1 MGAAHMENVGAA
13 PMLDGGA
20 SRMEDGRCNTW
31 DTGCD
36 YVCDYVCDSGWGSEF
51 SEFSE
56 FSALPPGTVFV
67 TMWVQWWDTGC
78 GCGCLVVRLLAVV

>member
-1 MGAAHMENVGAA
+1 MGAA

-36 YVCDYVCDSGWGSEF
+36 YVCDYVV
-51 SEFSE
+51 
-56 FSALPPGTVFV
+56 TMFV
-67 TMWVQWWDTGC
+67 TMLGHC
-78 GCGCLVVRLLAVV
+78 S